1 MTTIDNKHN
10 TIVFDDTTATVTIT
24 HKKPRNNSKKVE
36 FGPHAIPYGAIAKT
50 HISNTGFTMH
60 GYRID
65 LKDPLPEAS
74 TGSDLYGVW
83 IHRSQQDA
91 FESAINHAATHQL
104 EEQWEAPQVSTFGA
118 RLAASVEENER
129 AQRHTFG
136 DITITGE
143 GVLTYKGHE
152 FPTHGARATVDQGG
166 VKQKVGAGRVVGGA
180 VLAGPVGAVIG
191 GMAKKSK
198 GDISLEV
205 QLADG
210 RVLVTTGPV
219 KSLKKA
225 QDVASRINDAG
236 LGI

>member
-10 TIVFDDTTATVTIT
+10 TIVFNDHTATVTIT
-24 HKKPRNNSKKVE
+24 HKKPRNNRKKVE
-36 FGPHAIPYGAIAKT
+36 YGPHTIPYGAIAETSKAT
-50 HISNTGFTMH
+50 PGFTVH
-60 GYRID
+60 GYRIA
-65 LKDPLPEAS
+65 LKNPIPEAPVN
-74 TGSDLYGVW
+74 SDLYGVW
-83 IHRSQQDA
+83 IHRSEQDA
-91 FESAINHAATHQL
+91 FETAIKHAASHDL
-104 EEQWEAPQVSTFGA
+104 AEPWEAPQVSTFGA
-118 RLAASVEENER
+118 RLAASIEESER

-210 RVLVTTGPV
+210 RVLVATGPV
-219 KSLKKA
+219 KSLEKA